1 MPAAKKPRLVLT
13 ASDAAKLERIW
24 NDHATIVLGMLK
36 AFCASPEDAQ
46 DALQELFLR
55 VGKNIAVVESAKSPR
70 AFLIVAA
77 RRIAIDTA
85 RKRAADQRRHE
96 SPEASEAVHPSPE
109 PARNDPET
117 AAAISAAVRELPPE
131 QRAVFEAKILQG
143 KTLAVIAAEQA
154 ITLNTAA
161 SRLRY
166 SLDKIRARL
175 RPHYTTMKNQTNKP
189 NTLSDSPERLIKP
202 LEPKRVPSVVPGL
215 EGAAALAVEDIQ
227 PDAEPEVVACELPPP
242 SFENFEEPILIVC
255 EPFTETPT
263 IDLPA
268 EEQEPIDLSEQPV
281 DEILS
286 EIFEGG
292 EEVAVID
299 GSWEIDLGEFYNQL
313 LSEYDSFLAENPDW
327 ITENSGGEM
336 HAQVV
341 TPSDYTGL
349 ELPDPGAARAFDL
362 WYYKS
367 YIAPYELEITD
378 GGSDATG
385 EDVTTID
392 DSWEFDLGEFYNQLL
407 REYDSFLVENPNW
420 ITENSGGEMHA
431 QVVTPSYYTGLEL
444 ADPGAARAFD
454 LWFENTYLYCNYPED
469 SGSGWDDGSGVEFE
483 TQPLDPEE
491 FNNDLLSEYKA
502 FLESNP
508 DWVASHT
515 GEIQLQVLTS
525 SEYARI
531 EFGNPGE
538 AAAFDQWF
546 HDTYIAPYD
555 RYQLDAPEVL
565 PVKGGS
571 LNVGGGSYDYGTL
584 LTTDRS
590 GGVPQ
595 EWWRGGVQ
603 LSGGGTIAVNDGV
616 GILNPGNL
624 SLNQVPTPVLGGT
637 GQTVVTG
644 GTLVSNQPLE
654 GNFTVQ
660 KGGTITAGDQT
671 FGEGTYQFSA
681 EETVASRETNA
692 TEAPAAA
699 EVVAAASTNQ
709 GSATNG
715 IQVPTGIDSSVT
727 PIISGSDSVAESPE
741 SLTPASQ
748 PAFDPA
754 ELPKLVEA
762 QSASASE
769 EPSVS
774 DDIAF
779 TDDDSFVPASTEP
792 QATASAATPAP
803 AKDDVTAAVGGA
815 FVAGTA
821 AQAAPA
827 KAASIRKAIPLKG

>member
-1 MPAAKKPRLVLT
+1 MSPRERPPLVLT
-13 ASDAAKLERIW
+13 RSDAAKLERIW
-24 NDHATIVLGMLK
+24 NDHATTVLGMLK

-70 AFLIVAA
+70 AFLIVSA

-96 SPEASEAVHPSPE
+96 SPEAAEAVHPSPE

-143 KTLAVIAAEQA
+143 KTLAVIAAEQS

-175 RPHYTTMKNQTNKP
+175 RPHYTAMKNQTNKP
-189 NTLSDSPERLIKP
+189 NTLTDSPERLIKP
-202 LEPKRVPSVVPGL
+202 LEPKRVPSVIPGL
-215 EGAAALAVEDIQ
+215 EGVAAMTADDFENICV
-227 PDAEPEVVACELPPP
+227 LPPP
-242 SFENFEEPILIVC
+242 EVLDLEETSSAGDIETAGCDPQGGGNAWENFRAPDTVELPLDSTEYSSEPESVIEDNTAEESFDGENLPTEEPLEIATTVEIPEVIIC
-255 EPFTETPT
+255 EPF
-263 IDLPA
+263 
-268 EEQEPIDLSEQPV
+268 DLSEQPV
-281 DEILS
+281 DEILTG
-286 EIFEGG
+286 IFEGETPIDPGSEDLVG
-292 EEVAVID
+292 EDGSLLSCWNYLSAFDGELQVID
-299 GSWEIDLGEFYNQL
+299 DSSGDSGDESGTDDWSDWDLGEYYNDL
-313 LSEYDSFLAENPDW
+313 LKEYDAFLAENPDW
-327 ITENSGGEM
+327 ITENSGGDM

-341 TPSDYTGL
+341 TPS
-349 ELPDPGAARAFDL
+349 
-362 WYYKS
+362 
-367 YIAPYELEITD
+367 I
-378 GGSDATG
+378 
-385 EDVTTID
+385 
-392 DSWEFDLGEFYNQLL
+392 
-407 REYDSFLVENPNW
+407 
-420 ITENSGGEMHA
+420 
-431 QVVTPSYYTGLEL
+431 YTGLEL

-454 LWFENTYLYCNYPED
+454 LWFEKTHISCDYSENSD
-469 SGSGWDDGSGVEFE
+469 STWEEGSGVEFE
-483 TQPLDPEE
+483 MQPFDMEQ
-491 FNNDLLSEYKA
+491 FNNDLLSEYKS
-502 FLESNP
+502 FLEGNP

-515 GEIQLQVLTS
+515 GEFQIQLMTS
-525 SEYARI
+525 SEYAQI

-538 AAAFDQWF
+538 AAAFDQWIY
-546 HDTYIAPYD
+546 DTYFAPYEQ
-555 RYQLDAPEVL
+555 YQPDSPEVL
-565 PVKGGS
+565 PVEGGS
-571 LNVGGGSYDYGTL
+571 LNVGGAAYDYGTL

-595 EWWRGGVQ
+595 EVWRGGMQ
-603 LSGGGTIAVNDGV
+603 LSGEGTIAVNNGV
-616 GILNPGNL
+616 GPLNPGNL
-624 SLNQVPTPVLGGT
+624 SLNQVPTPVLGGIS
-637 GQTVVTG
+637 QTIVTG

-715 IQVPTGIDSSVT
+715 IQVPAGVYSSVT
-727 PIISGSDSVAESPE
+727 PIISGSDSVAESVA
-741 SLTPASQ
+741 SPAPVSQ
-748 PAFDPA
+748 AVLDPV

-762 QSASASE
+762 QSVSASE

-779 TDDDSFVPASTEP
+779 TDDDSFVPASTELP
-792 QATASAATPAP
+792 ATASAATPAP